1 MRPTHMESDLIVL
14 GSTAARLADRQE
26 RDQQKWNAILRP
38 IALEIMKWRMILS
51 PNRSHFGGSCAWERN
66 LPDISVVEIPVDEE
80 ERPLPPPEPGAKN
93 ALLDGPI
100 LRTLLWLAWPNVI
113 ALSAGTCVV
122 IAETSYIGR
131 LGVESLAAMALVFP
145 FVILTMT
152 MSGGAMG
159 GGVASA
165 VARALGAGDVERA
178 STLAAHALLIGICF
192 GLTFMLGMLMFGPA
206 LLKLLGGRG
215 NVLANAVGYAQIFF
229 GGAVLPWLMNTM
241 AGVLRGTG
249 NMKLPSLMIL
259 SSAICQIILG
269 GTLGLGLGP
278 IPQFGMRGVA
288 AGSLIAYSISITVMA
303 WYLFS
308 GRARVVPKIRGLGI
322 RRAMFFDIL
331 KVGAVSCFS
340 PLQGVLTISIFTHM
354 LAGFGTEIL
363 AGYGIGARLEFM
375 LTSVAFATGIASVPM
390 IGMAIGAGRIAR
402 ARRIAWAGG
411 LVSFVSVGAIG
422 SLIAM
427 FPDLWV
433 NIFTH
438 DPGVRAASRQ
448 YLATAGPMYAFIG
461 LAMSMYFSS
470 QGAAKVVGP
479 VLAQSARLLFIALGG
494 WWLSTHNATAA
505 NFFALAAAS
514 MGVLGVLSASSVVL
528 TRWGPKAGP
537 VPQARP
543 AMS

>member
-1 MRPTHMESDLIVL
+1 MRLVHVESRGIGARKRL
-14 GSTAARLADRQE
+14 GTADRSGPGE
-26 RDQQKWNAILRP
+26 RY
-38 IALEIMKWRMILS
+38 
-51 PNRSHFGGSCAWERN
+51 
-66 LPDISVVEIPVDEE
+66 LPDIAVAEIPVDEQ
-80 ERPLPPPEPGAKN
+80 ERPLPSPEPPAKN

-165 VARALGAGDVERA
+165 IARALGAGDKERA
-178 STLAAHALLIGICF
+178 SALAAHALLISICF
-192 GLTFMLGMLMFGPA
+192 GLTFMLGMLIFGPS
-206 LLKLLGGRG
+206 LLEVLGGRG
-215 NVLANAVGYAQIFF
+215 KVLANAVGYAQIFF

-241 AGVLRGTG
+241 AGILRGTG

-259 SSAICQIILG
+259 NSAVCQIILG

-278 IPQFGMRGVA
+278 IPHFGMRGVA
-288 AGSLIAYSISITVMA
+288 CGSLIAYMISISVMG

-308 GRARVVPKIRGLGI
+308 GRARVIPKIRGLRI
-322 RRAMFFDIL
+322 RWAMFIDIL

-340 PLQGVLTISIFTHM
+340 PLQSVLTISIFTHM
-354 LAGFGTEIL
+354 LAGFGTAVL
-363 AGYGIGARLEFM
+363 AGYGVGARLEFM
-375 LTSVAFATGIASVPM
+375 LTSVAFAVGIGSVPM
-390 IGMAIGAGRIAR
+390 IGMAIGARRVAR
-402 ARRIAWAGG
+402 ARRIAWTAGI
-411 LVSFVSVGAIG
+411 VSFVAVGLIG
-422 SLIAM
+422 TLIAI

-433 NIFTH
+433 NIFTS
-438 DPGVRAASRQ
+438 DASVRAASRQ
-448 YLATAGPMYAFIG
+448 YLSTAAPMYAFIG

-479 VLAQSARLLFIALGG
+479 VLAQSARLLFIGGGG
-494 WWLSTHNATAA
+494 WWLSTHDATAA
-505 NFFALAAAS
+505 NYFALAAAS
-514 MGVLGVLSASSVVL
+514 MGVLGVLSASSVFL
-528 TRWGPKAGP
+528 TQWGPKAGP
-537 VPQARP
+537 IPQARP
-543 AMS
+543 ALS

>member
-1 MRPTHMESDLIVL
+1 M
-14 GSTAARLADRQE
+14 
-26 RDQQKWNAILRP
+26 
-38 IALEIMKWRMILS
+38 
-51 PNRSHFGGSCAWERN
+51 
-66 LPDISVVEIPVDEE
+66 PDIAISEIPVDED
-80 ERPLPPPEPGAKN
+80 ERPLPPPAPGAVN
-93 ALLDGPI
+93 ALLDGAI

-113 ALSAGTCVV
+113 ALGAGTCVV
-122 IAETSYIGR
+122 IAETSYVGR

-145 FVILTMT
+145 CVILTMT

-159 GGVASA
+159 GGVASSI
-165 VARALGAGDVERA
+165 ARALGAGDRERA
-178 STLAAHALLIGICF
+178 SALAAHALLIGVCF
-192 GLTFMLGMLMFGPA
+192 GLTFMLGMLIFGPK

-215 NVLANAVGYAQIFF
+215 NVLAYAIGYAQIFF

-259 SSAICQIILG
+259 FSAICQIILG

-288 AGSLIAYSISITVMA
+288 AGSLIAYSISVSVMA

-308 GRARVVPKIRGLGI
+308 GRARVVPKIRGLRI
-322 RRAMFFDIL
+322 RWTMFVDIL
-331 KVGAVSCFS
+331 KVGAVSCLS
-340 PLQGVLTISIFTHM
+340 PLQSVLTISIFTHL

-375 LTSVAFATGIASVPM
+375 LTSLAFAVGIASVPM
-390 IGMAIGAGRIAR
+390 IGMAVGAGRIAR
-402 ARRIAWAGG
+402 ARRIAWAAGF
-411 LVSFVSVGAIG
+411 LSFASVGLIG
-422 SLIAM
+422 SLIAI

-438 DPGVRAASRQ
+438 DAGVRAASRQ
-448 YLATAGPMYAFIG
+448 YLSTAAPMYAFIG

-479 VLAQSARLLFIALGG
+479 VLAQTARLLFIGGGG
-494 WWLSTHNATAA
+494 WWLATHDATAA
-505 NFFALAAAS
+505 DFFRLAAAS
-514 MGVLGVLSASSVVL
+514 MAVLGLLSASSVVL
-528 TRWGPKAGP
+528 TRWGPKRVG
-537 VPQARP
+537 VREISP
-543 AMS
+543 ALT